1 MPKNPGGKKVKYP
14 KGNTKP
20 KPKVKTTTRRGKR

>member
-14 KGNTKP
+14 KVTKP
-20 KPKVKTTTRRGKR
+20 RKQVLKKKGRKK

>member
-20 KPKVKTTTRRGKR
+20 KPKKTTKRGKR